1 MNFYFR
7 QTKFNEN
14 YKKEGEDSPKSLK
27 SSYGLQP
34 SPNIKNFA
42 LFSDIII
49 SHFLLSLTTIPLIF
63 CF

>member
-14 YKKEGEDSPKSLK
+14 YKKEGESGWFLEDSPKSLK

-34 SPNIKNFA
+34 SPNTSKT
-42 LFSDIII
+42 LLYSVTLSSPI
-49 SHFLLSLTTIPLIF
+49 SF
-63 CF
+63 